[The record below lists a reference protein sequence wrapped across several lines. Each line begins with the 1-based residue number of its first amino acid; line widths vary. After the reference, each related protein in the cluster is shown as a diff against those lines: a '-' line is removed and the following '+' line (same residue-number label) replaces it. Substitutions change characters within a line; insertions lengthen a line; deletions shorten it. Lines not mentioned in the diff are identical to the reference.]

1 MQVRLCYGSGYK
13 TIMDFIVIG
22 PSLFTTMMFVM
33 SRVIKAIGY
42 DDLEV
47 FGEFTPGWV
56 LIQPSKGSMV
66 RRTLMPLGRMGML
79 APDGSSAGG

>member
-1 MQVRLCYGSGYK
+1 MCYGSGYK
-13 TIMDFIVIG
+13 TIMDIIVIG
-22 PSLFTTMMFVM
+22 PFLFTTMMFVM

-47 FGEFTPGWV
+47 FGEFAPDWV

-66 RRTLMPLGRMGML
+66 RRTLTPPGRMGL
-79 APDGSSAGG
+79 VAPDGSSAGG

>member
-1 MQVRLCYGSGYK
+1 
-13 TIMDFIVIG
+13 MDIIVIG
-22 PSLFTTMMFVM
+22 PFLFTTMMFVM

-47 FGEFTPGWV
+47 FGEFAPDWV

-66 RRTLMPLGRMGML
+66 RRTLTPHGRMGL
-79 APDGSSAGG
+79 VAPDGSSAGG